1 MALLSR
7 RAFAEWSLPVS
18 IVLSSTTRCREI
30 PVMGIKRFDYKAKV
44 KARSE
49 R

>member
-7 RAFAEWSLPVS
+7 RAFAKWSLPVF
-18 IVLSSTTRCREI
+18 IMLSSTTRCREVL
-30 PVMGIKRFDYKAKV
+30 VMGIKRFDYEAKV